1 MSETR
6 NGRDGSGRWMPGQS
20 GNPETQFKPGKS
32 GNPKG
37 RGTWKH
43 ALAPRTQ
50 AKTGA
55 EYNQLASYRP
65 YLKQIGF
72 HAAGKEHGERL
83 LMAGNREGAERMA
96 RLKKLEAPTAPAEL
110 LEVVSRR

>member
-1 MSETR
+1 
-6 NGRDGSGRWMPGQS
+6 MPGTS
-20 GNPETQFKPGKS
+20 GNPQGQFKPGES

-37 RGTWKH
+37 RGPWKRT
-43 ALAPRTQ
+43 LTPRTQ

-72 HAAGKEHGERL
+72 HAAGAAYDERL
-83 LMAGNREGAERMA
+83 LMAGNQLGKTLAGGME
-96 RLKKLEAPTAPAEL
+96 
-110 LEVVSRR
+110 